1 MNNATTHTGGWWK
14 HGFLSLV
21 LGASLAAAADTVLV
35 EAESFKNLG
44 GWALDTQFIDIMG
57 SPYLLAHGLGEPVK
71 DATTTVTFPGTGR
84 YRVLVRT
91 KDWVARWKAPGAP
104 GKFQL
109 LVNGQPLKETF
120 GTKGAEWFWHN
131 GGTVEIAQAQVTLAL
146 HDLTGFE
153 GRCDAILFT
162 RDEKFTPPNDKKPLP
177 TWRRKLLG
185 LPEKPVET
193 GPYDLV
199 VVGGGL
205 VGLGCAVSAARM
217 GCKVALIQD
226 RPVLGG
232 NSSSE
237 IRVWPMGRTRT
248 GVYPQLGE
256 IIEEFAGR
264 PKKSPGTAE
273 EFNDA
278 GKEAAARAEKNL
290 SLFLD
295 TRAFAVEKKG
305 DQITA
310 VFTFSTTDSSM
321 RRFTGRLFCDATGH
335 GTIGALALADLR
347 LQEKGHMG
355 MSNMWRWKKT
365 DQPAPFCA
373 APWALNLEIG
383 DFPYPSKGSG
393 DWFWET
399 GFDKHPIE
407 DLEQMRDWNFRA
419 IYGAFDAMKNKDSTR
434 DMTCAQLEWV
444 AYVGGTRESRQLLG
458 DVELTGDDVRQKKEF
473 PDGCVPS
480 TWSIDLH
487 YPKKEFTKKVPDNPF
502 ISYAEFDRSVD
513 PRVGYP
519 VPYRC
524 FYSRNIP
531 NLFMAGRCIS
541 VTHEAL
547 GTVRVMKTG
556 GMMGE
561 VVGKA
566 ASICVRHNCAPRDVY
581 HNYLDELKELMRLR
595 GVARRDTPDSP
606 IYIPP
611 GAKELPPPP
620 QPEGSAMG
628 IDPKT
633 LPGIVVDD
641 EQAKLSGKWGSG
653 AALEHV
659 GMRYLYASPRAS
671 ASARFEF
678 NVKTSGNY
686 EVRLAYQSHENR
698 AGNAQVTVHDADG
711 AKTVTVNQRA
721 DPPIPPIFVS
731 LGVFRFEAGKAGAV
745 EFTTEGANG
754 NVGADAV
761 QVLPAK

>member
-1 MNNATTHTGGWWK
+1 
-14 HGFLSLV
+14 
-21 LGASLAAAADTVLV
+21 
-35 EAESFKNLG
+35 
-44 GWALDTQFIDIMG
+44 IMG

-71 DATTTVTFPGTGR
+71 DATTTVTFPSTGN

-120 GTKGAEWFWHN
+120 GTKGAEWFWHD
-131 GGTVEIAQAQVTLAL
+131 GGTVRITKPQVTLAL
-146 HDLTGFE
+146 RDLTGFD

-162 RDEKFTPPNDKKPLP
+162 KDKKFTPPNDKKPLP
-177 TWRRKLLG
+177 PWRRELLG
-185 LPEKPVET
+185 LPEKPVEA
-193 GPYDLV
+193 GSYDLV

-205 VGLGCAVSAARM
+205 AGLGAAVSAARM

-237 IRVWPMGRTRT
+237 IRVWPQGRTRT
-248 GVYPQLGE
+248 GLYPRLGE

-264 PKKSPGTAE
+264 PKKSPGEAE

-278 GKEAAARAEKNL
+278 GKLAAAQAEKNL
-290 SLFLD
+290 ALFLN
-295 TRAFAVEKKG
+295 TRAFAVEKSG
-305 DQITA
+305 DRIAA
-310 VFTFSTTDSSM
+310 VLAFSTTNSTV
-321 RRFTGRLFCDATGH
+321 RRFAGRLFCDATGH
-335 GTIGALALADLR
+335 GTLGALAGADLR
-347 LQEKGHMG
+347 VQEKGHMG

-365 DQPAPFCA
+365 DRPVIFRAS
-373 APWALNLEIG
+373 PWALNLEIG

-399 GFDKHPIE
+399 GFDKDPIE
-407 DLEQMRDWNFRA
+407 DLEYMRDWNFRA

-434 DMTCAQLEWV
+434 DMTTAQLEWV
-444 AYVGGTRESRQLLG
+444 AYIGGTRESRQLLG
-458 DVELTGDDVRQKKEF
+458 DVILTRDDIVGKKMF
-473 PDGCVPS
+473 PDGCVPT

-487 YPKKEFTKKVPDNPF
+487 YPKKAFAQKTPDDPF
-502 ISYAEFDRSVD
+502 ISDAEFDRSVD
-513 PRVGYP
+513 PHFGYP

-524 FYSRNIP
+524 FYSRNIR

-547 GTVRVMKTG
+547 GTVRVMKTC

-566 ASICVRHNCAPRDVY
+566 ASICIRHNCAPRDVY

-595 GVARRDTPDSP
+595 GVARRDKVDGP

-611 GAKELPPPP
+611 DAKELPPPP
-620 QPEGSAMG
+620 LAENAAMG
-628 IDPKT
+628 LDPAK

-641 EQAKLSGKWGSG
+641 THAKLTGKWNGGSN
-653 AALEHV
+653 LEHV
-659 GMRYLYASPRAS
+659 GMCYLYASPKAR

-678 NVKTSGNY
+678 NVKTTGNY

-698 AGNAQVTVHDADG
+698 ASNAPVTVHSADG
-711 AKTVTVNQRA
+711 PKTLAVNQRA
-721 DPPIPPIFVS
+721 EPPIPPIFVS
-731 LGVFRFEAGKAGAV
+731 LGVFRFEAGKPGAV
-745 EFTTEGANG
+745 EFKTEGADG